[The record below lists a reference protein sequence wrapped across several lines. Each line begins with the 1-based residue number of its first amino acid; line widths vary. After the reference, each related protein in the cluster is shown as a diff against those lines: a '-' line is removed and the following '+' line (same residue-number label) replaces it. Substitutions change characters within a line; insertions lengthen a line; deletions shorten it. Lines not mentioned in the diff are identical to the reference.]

1 MTTARAPKTKIP
13 AQPSEPELTVIHSMD
28 EIPENMTEDEAAEF
42 WDTHTMSLE
51 LLRQGK
57 NDPEALAFLERIAP
71 RQSPR
76 QPRQPKATFVTSLRL
91 DEDMERRLKHVAEL
105 KKVPYQTLL
114 KQFVG
119 ERLYEEEKRLGVV

>member
-1 MTTARAPKTKIP
+1 MTTARTPKTKIP
-13 AQPSEPELTVIHSMD
+13 AQPTEPELIVIHSMD
-28 EIPENMTEDEAAEF
+28 EIPENMTEAEAAAF
-42 WDTHTMSLE
+42 WDTHTMSRE
-51 LLRQGK
+51 LLQQGK

-71 RQSPR
+71 RQS
-76 QPRQPKATFVTSLRL
+76 RQPKATFVTSLRL

-119 ERLYEEEKRLGVV
+119 ERLYEEEKRLGIV

>member
-1 MTTARAPKTKIP
+1 MTQKHRN
-13 AQPSEPELTVIHSMD
+13 L
-28 EIPENMTEDEAAEF
+28 
-42 WDTHTMSLE
+42 W
-51 LLRQGK
+51 LR
-57 NDPEALAFLERIAP
+57 P

-76 QPRQPKATFVTSLRL
+76 QPRQPKATHITTLRL
-91 DEDMERRLKHVAEL
+91 DEDMEQRLKHLAEL

>member
-1 MTTARAPKTKIP
+1 MTSTA
-13 AQPSEPELTVIHSMD
+13 SELKVINSSA
-28 EIPENMTEDEAAEF
+28 EIPDFATEEEYIHFWETHSIGPGLIAE
-42 WDTHTMSLE
+42 
-51 LLRQGK
+51 GK
-57 NDPEALAFLERIAP
+57 NDPEAQAFAARLRGGQP

-91 DEDMERRLKHVAEL
+91 DEDMEQRLKKVAEL

-119 ERLYEEEKRLGVV
+119 ERLYEEEKRLGVI